1 MGKKSITLHIKKD
14 WNISFISH
22 QLIDLV
28 YFHIF
33 VNFLVLDFNI
43 FVEITRRL
51 VLIFINIFI
60 FLLNLLSLKFR
71 LYRYTRCF
79 GRYFIIFHVMFILSI
94 RLEQTVAILLANL
107 FTRVHYCMI
116 KKLIPWYPILLFNL
130 KHSAQQIFYLLR
142 SFDILRKS

>member
-28 YFHIF
+28 YFHIL

-51 VLIFINIFI
+51 VLIFINIFS

-79 GRYFIIFHVMFILSI
+79 RRYFIIFHVMFILSI

-107 FTRVHYCMI
+107 FTRVDYCMI